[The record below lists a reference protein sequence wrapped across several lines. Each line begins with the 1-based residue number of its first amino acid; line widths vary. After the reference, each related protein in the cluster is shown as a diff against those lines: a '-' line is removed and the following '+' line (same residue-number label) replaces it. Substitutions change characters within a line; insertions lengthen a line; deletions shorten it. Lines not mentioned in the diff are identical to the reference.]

1 MIYNHRAH
9 NADNEIIC
17 TTGLVRVYQGDHV
30 TIWQHNGQF
39 DEGKLA
45 IILMENGELTNTVE
59 YFDNLAGYTDR
70 LRELYTEDQ
79 SKRYCVK
86 FGKNTSYCRNGW
98 TVPRNYFY
106 NIQNIEKVII
116 PTKLEVNVNGF
127 KECRNLKSIEGATF
141 KRIYNG
147 AFNRCDSL
155 ETLELTDE
163 LSLIDSNAFD
173 SCFGLKY
180 VSIPTSITTISEKAF
195 MHCKNLESIS
205 FPDTLTKIRSDAFF
219 GCDKLT
225 DIVFPNSL
233 TSIESSSFDHCRSLK
248 SVDFQSGV
256 VRLGAACFY
265 YCDLLESVNLGNATY
280 IDGEAFRYCKSL
292 ETIEIPS
299 TVTYIGSGV
308 FQDCWKL
315 KKIIVHKPEGS
326 ISGAPWGAY
335 PYPEIIWTG

>member
-127 KECRNLKSIEGATF
+127 KECRNLKSI
-141 KRIYNG
+141 
-147 AFNRCDSL
+147 
-155 ETLELTDE
+155 
-163 LSLIDSNAFD
+163 
-173 SCFGLKY
+173 
-180 VSIPTSITTISEKAF
+180 
-195 MHCKNLESIS
+195 
-205 FPDTLTKIRSDAFF
+205 
-219 GCDKLT
+219 
-225 DIVFPNSL
+225 
-233 TSIESSSFDHCRSLK
+233 
-248 SVDFQSGV
+248 
-256 VRLGAACFY
+256 
-265 YCDLLESVNLGNATY
+265 DLLRNSY
-280 IDGEAFRYCKSL
+280 Y
-292 ETIEIPS
+292 
-299 TVTYIGSGV
+299 
-308 FQDCWKL
+308 
-315 KKIIVHKPEGS
+315 
-326 ISGAPWGAY
+326 
-335 PYPEIIWTG
+335 

>member
-1 MIYNHRAH
+1 MILN
-9 NADNEIIC
+9 NAYDINK
-17 TTGLVRVYQGDHV
+17 GNSPVDYVYLGSDLVWSRRPQY
-30 TIWQHNGQF
+30 
-39 DEGKLA
+39 DEDKIA

-70 LRELYTEDQ
+70 LKELYTEDQ

-163 LSLIDSNAFD
+163 LSLIDSNAFLE
-173 SCFGLKY
+173 CFGLKY
-180 VSIPTSITTISEKAF
+180 ILIPTSITTISEKAF

-205 FPDTLTKIRSDAFF
+205 FPDTLKTIGESAFV

-233 TSIESSSFDHCRSLK
+233 TSIGDSSFDSCYSLK
-248 SVDFQSGV
+248 SIDFQSGS
-256 VRLGAACFY
+256 VRLGVSCFGN
-265 YCDLLESVNLGNATY
+265 CRLLESVNLGNATY
-280 IDGEAFRYCKSL
+280 IDGEAFWYCGIL

-299 TVTYIGSGV
+299 TVTYIGADV
-308 FQDCWKL
+308 FKSCWEL
-315 KKIIVHKPEGS
+315 KKIIIHKPAGS

>member
-70 LRELYTEDQ
+70 LRELYTEDR

-127 KECRNLKSIEGATF
+127 KECLNLKSIEGATF

-147 AFNRCDSL
+147 AFSRCDSL

-163 LSLIDSNAFD
+163 LSLIDSNAFHE
-173 SCFGLKY
+173 CYGLKY
-180 VSIPTSITTISEKAF
+180 ISIPTSITIIYAQAF
-195 MHCKNLESIS
+195 RYCENLESIS
-205 FPDTLTKIRSDAFF
+205 FPDTLRTIRDLAFQ
-219 GCDKLT
+219 GCIKLT
-225 DIVFPNSL
+225 DIVFSNSI
-233 TSIESSSFDHCRSLK
+233 TSIGYQSFDNCNSLK
-248 SVDFQSGV
+248 SIDFQSGV
-256 VRLGAACFY
+256 VQLGESCFSS
-265 YCDLLESVNLGNATY
+265 CELLESVNLGNATY
-280 IDGEAFRYCKSL
+280 IEGGAFMFCESL
-292 ETIEIPS
+292 ATIEIPN
-299 TVTYIGSGV
+299 TVTYIGDGA
-308 FQDCWKL
+308 FYGCRLL
-315 KKIIVHKPEGS
+315 KKIIVHKPAGS
-326 ISGAPWGAY
+326 ISGAPWGATGA
-335 PYPEIIWTG
+335 EVIWTG

>member
-1 MIYNHRAH
+1 MILN
-9 NADNEIIC
+9 NAYDINS
-17 TTGLVRVYQGDHV
+17 GNSPVDYVYLGSDLVWSRRPKY
-30 TIWQHNGQF
+30 
-39 DEGKLA
+39 DEDKIS

-127 KECRNLKSIEGATF
+127 KECLNLKSIEGATF

-147 AFNRCDSL
+147 AFVRCDSL

-163 LSLIDSNAFD
+163 LSLIDSNAFG
-173 SCFGLKY
+173 SCYGLKY
-180 VSIPTSITTISEKAF
+180 ISIPTSITTISAQAF
-195 MHCKNLESIS
+195 RDCENLESIS
-205 FPDTLTKIRSDAFF
+205 FPDTLRTIGDLAFQD
-219 GCDKLT
+219 CKLT

-233 TSIESSSFDHCRSLK
+233 TSIGYESFDNCNSLK
-248 SVDFQSGV
+248 SIDFQSGV
-256 VRLGAACFY
+256 VQLGESCFNS
-265 YCDLLESVNLGNATY
+265 CDSLESVNLGNATY
-280 IDGEAFRYCKSL
+280 IGIGAFMFCGSL
-292 ETIEIPS
+292 ATIEIPN
-299 TVTYIGSGV
+299 TVTYIGDAA
-308 FQDCWKL
+308 FRECYKL
-315 KKIIVHKPEGS
+315 KKIIVHKPAGS
-326 ISGAPWGAY
+326 ISGAPWGATKA
-335 PYPEIIWTG
+335 EVIWA